1 MQSNG
6 FFGIFATQ
14 LIYNNAL
21 ESQNFVL
28 LQTSKFY
35 LMHKSR
41 YIFIFLLLFFPL
53 LLSAQNQTDKSQTST
68 EVEEVEVPIMTQL
81 GTTQYKGKT
90 IPHVIFPTL
99 PKYAPMQ
106 FDSEKE
112 REEYNR
118 LVYNVKK
125 VLPWAKLAKLTI
137 IETYEYL
144 ETLPDKRS
152 RDAHIKQVE
161 AGLKKQYA
169 PALKKLTR
177 SQGKLLIKLVNRECN
192 MTGYNIA
199 KALIGSFKANL
210 YQGIALL
217 FGNSLNK
224 KYDPEGDDKYTERV
238 VRMVEAGVL

>member
-1 MQSNG
+1 MNIRTL
-6 FFGIFATQ
+6 FMLAI
-14 LIYNNAL
+14 L
-21 ESQNFVL
+21 
-28 LQTSKFY
+28 
-35 LMHKSR
+35 
-41 YIFIFLLLFFPL
+41 FLLLP
-53 LLSAQNQTDKSQTST
+53 SAAAAQQPAGAPEKQTT

-90 IPHVIFPTL
+90 IPHVIYPTL

-106 FDSEKE
+106 FSNEKE

-137 IETYEYL
+137 IETYDYL

-152 RDAHIKQVE
+152 RDEHIRRVE

-199 KALIGSFKANL
+199 KAFIGSFKANL
-210 YQGIALL
+210 YQGIAVL

-224 KYDPEGDDKYTERV
+224 KYDPEGDDRYTERV
-238 VRMVEAGVL
+238 VRMVEAGLI

>member
-1 MQSNG
+1 MN
-6 FFGIFATQ
+6 IR
-14 LIYNNAL
+14 IYIVT
-21 ESQNFVL
+21 FVFCL
-28 LQTSKFY
+28 L
-35 LMHKSR
+35 
-41 YIFIFLLLFFPL
+41 PL
-53 LLSAQNQTDKSQTST
+53 ASSAQQPEKVQS
-68 EVEEVEVPIMTQL
+68 EVEEVEVPIITQV
-81 GTTQYKGKT
+81 GTAQYEGKT

-106 FDSEKE
+106 FSSEKE

-152 RDAHIKQVE
+152 RDEHIKCVE

-199 KALIGSFKANL
+199 KAFIGSFKANL
-210 YQGIALL
+210 YQGIAVL

-224 KYDPEGDDKYTERV
+224 K
-238 VRMVEAGVL
+238 

>member
-1 MQSNG
+1 MNIRTL
-6 FFGIFATQ
+6 FMLAI
-14 LIYNNAL
+14 
-21 ESQNFVL
+21 
-28 LQTSKFY
+28 
-35 LMHKSR
+35 
-41 YIFIFLLLFFPL
+41 LLLL
-53 LLSAQNQTDKSQTST
+53 LPSAVAAQQPAGAPEKQAT

-90 IPHVIFPTL
+90 IPHVIYPTL

-106 FDSEKE
+106 FSNEKE

-137 IETYEYL
+137 IETYDYL

-152 RDAHIKQVE
+152 RDEHIRRVE

-199 KALIGSFKANL
+199 KAFIGSFKANL
-210 YQGIALL
+210 YQGIAVL

-224 KYDPEGDDKYTERV
+224 KYDPEGDDRYTERV
-238 VRMVEAGVL
+238 VRMVEAGLI

>member
-1 MQSNG
+1 MDIRIYIVAIL
-6 FFGIFATQ
+6 FLILPFAS
-14 LIYNNAL
+14 L
-21 ESQNFVL
+21 
-28 LQTSKFY
+28 
-35 LMHKSR
+35 
-41 YIFIFLLLFFPL
+41 
-53 LLSAQNQTDKSQTST
+53 AQEPAKAET
-68 EVEEVEVPIMTQL
+68 EVEEVEVPIITQV
-81 GTTQYKGKT
+81 GTAQYEGKT

-106 FDSEKE
+106 FSSDKE

-152 RDAHIKQVE
+152 RDEHIKRVE
-161 AGLKKQYA
+161 AGLKQQYA

-199 KALIGSFKANL
+199 KAFIGSFKANL
-210 YQGIALL
+210 YQGIAVL

-224 KYDPEGDDKYTERV
+224 KYDPEGDDRYTERV
-238 VRMVEAGVL
+238 VRMVEAGVI

>member
-1 MQSNG
+1 MNIRTL
-6 FFGIFATQ
+6 FMLAI
-14 LIYNNAL
+14 
-21 ESQNFVL
+21 
-28 LQTSKFY
+28 
-35 LMHKSR
+35 
-41 YIFIFLLLFFPL
+41 LLLL
-53 LLSAQNQTDKSQTST
+53 LPSAAAAQQPAGSPEKQAT

-90 IPHVIFPTL
+90 IPHVIYPTL

-106 FDSEKE
+106 FSNEKE

-137 IETYEYL
+137 IETYDYL

-152 RDAHIKQVE
+152 REEHIRRVE

-199 KALIGSFKANL
+199 KAFIGSFKANL
-210 YQGIALL
+210 YQGIAVL

-224 KYDPEGDDKYTERV
+224 KYDPEGDDRYTERV
-238 VRMVEAGVL
+238 VRMVEAGLI

>member
-1 MQSNG
+1 
-6 FFGIFATQ
+6 
-14 LIYNNAL
+14 
-21 ESQNFVL
+21 
-28 LQTSKFY
+28 
-35 LMHKSR
+35 MHTIK
-41 YIFIFLLLFFPL
+41 YIILFISFLLPL
-53 LLSAQNQTDKSQTST
+53 AAGAQTPQDKQAQT
-68 EVEEVEVPIMTQL
+68 EVEDVEVPIMTQL

-106 FDSEKE
+106 FNSEKE

-152 RDAHIKQVE
+152 RDEHIKQVE

-199 KALIGSFKANL
+199 KAFIGSFKANL
-210 YQGIALL
+210 YQGIAVL

-238 VRMVEAGVL
+238 VRMVEAGVI

>member
-1 MQSNG
+1 MNHP
-6 FFGIFATQ
+6 FFHI
-14 LIYNNAL
+14 
-21 ESQNFVL
+21 VL
-28 LQTSKFY
+28 L
-35 LMHKSR
+35 
-41 YIFIFLLLFFPL
+41 LLLFPL
-53 LLSAQNQTDKSQTST
+53 TLKAQQPASAAQGQSA

-90 IPHVIFPTL
+90 IPHVIYPTL

-106 FDSEKE
+106 FANDKE

-152 RDAHIKQVE
+152 RDEHVKRVE

-177 SQGKLLIKLVNRECN
+177 SQGRLLIKLVDRECN

-199 KALIGSFKANL
+199 KAFIGSFKANL
-210 YQGIALL
+210 YQGVAVL

-224 KYDPEGDDKYTERV
+224 RYDPEGDDRYTERV
-238 VRMVEAGVL
+238 VRMVEAELL

>member
-1 MQSNG
+1 MDIRSYIVAIL
-6 FFGIFATQ
+6 FLILPFAS
-14 LIYNNAL
+14 L
-21 ESQNFVL
+21 
-28 LQTSKFY
+28 
-35 LMHKSR
+35 
-41 YIFIFLLLFFPL
+41 
-53 LLSAQNQTDKSQTST
+53 AQEPAKAET
-68 EVEEVEVPIMTQL
+68 EVEEVEVPIITQV
-81 GTTQYKGKT
+81 GTAQYEGKT

-106 FDSEKE
+106 FSSDKE

-152 RDAHIKQVE
+152 RDEHIKRVE
-161 AGLKKQYA
+161 AGLKQQYA

-199 KALIGSFKANL
+199 KAFIGSFKANL
-210 YQGIALL
+210 YQGIAVL

-224 KYDPEGDDKYTERV
+224 KYDPEGDDRYTERV
-238 VRMVEAGVL
+238 VRMVEAGVI